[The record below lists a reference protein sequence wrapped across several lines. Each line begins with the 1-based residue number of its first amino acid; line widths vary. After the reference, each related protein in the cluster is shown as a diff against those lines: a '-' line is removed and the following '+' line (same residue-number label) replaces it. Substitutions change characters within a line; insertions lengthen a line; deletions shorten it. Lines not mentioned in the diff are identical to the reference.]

1 MPTPLYIPDMA
12 DPADLPLMLWLKE
25 VPARAA
31 GRGLGLAAG
40 DILLAVNG
48 RAFTGTPAHLAMRL
62 AERGGK
68 PLALTFQRG
77 PNRLTVLVE
86 RADLGVWDSMAGAV
100 IPEGDMPRIDPDSLS
115 NWEIMRDGQGRFD
128 AVCLGPSLLATLLP
142 PLWLL
147 QMRLW
152 VPFATMVTALAVAG
166 AVSPYAVPLVWAA
179 LGVHLRRAGSAYLRA
194 DRRGRGLRFQ
204 SVHAARSET
213 AAQEAHLTNF
223 PNDRSFFAPEPLPEV
238 QAI

>member
-1 MPTPLYIPDMA
+1 MA
-12 DPADLPLMLWLKE
+12 DPADLPLTLWLKD

-31 GRGLGLAAG
+31 GRALGLAAG

-62 AERGGK
+62 AERPGK

-77 PNRLTVLVE
+77 PNRLTVLAG
-86 RADLGVWDSMAGAV
+86 RADLGVWDSMAA
-100 IPEGDMPRIDPDSLS
+100 PALTDDDMPRVDPDVLS
-115 NWEIMRDGQGRFD
+115 NWEIMRDAEGRFD
-128 AVCLGPSLLATLLP
+128 AVCLAPSMLATLLP

-152 VPFATMVTALAVAG
+152 VPFATMVTAIVVTG

-179 LGVHLRRAGSAYLRA
+179 LGVHLRRAGPAYLRA
-194 DRRGRGLRFQ
+194 DRRGRGLRLQ
-204 SVHAARSET
+204 SVHAARSEAAAHT
-213 AAQEAHLTNF
+213 AHIEMF
-223 PNDRSFFAPEPLPEV
+223 PNDRSLFAPKPEPEAQTV
-238 QAI
+238 